1 MSSVIARLKSIGRN
15 LKRELKVYRLVC
27 KDRRTPKLA
36 KFLLGL
42 AVVYVLL
49 PFDIIPDFIPLVGQL
64 DDLIMIPLLVILA
77 LKLTP
82 KEVLE
87 DCRARASQS

>member
-15 LKRELKVYRLVC
+15 LKRELKVYQLVC

-36 KFLLGL
+36 RFLLGL
-42 AVVYVLL
+42 AVVYTLL

-64 DDLIMIPLLVILA
+64 DDLVIVPLLVVLA
-77 LKLTP
+77 LKLVP
-82 KEVLE
+82 KGVLE
-87 DCRARASQS
+87 DCRAKASQG